1 MRMPPLPQP
10 LATPGD
16 YLAQERTATAKSEY
30 INGRVYAMAGA
41 SRLHNLIVG
50 NTFAEI
56 RAQIRGRACEAY
68 VNDMRVKVSRTGLY
82 TYPDIVAL
90 CEQPRF
96 EDDYLDT
103 LLNPSLIIEVLSPST
118 ESYDRGE
125 KFAHYRR
132 LETLTEYILIAQV
145 TSRIEHYRRDGDT
158 WILTELSGLDAEL
171 SIASLGCVVQLSDIY
186 DRVVFA
192 SDTAAPR
199 A

>member
-1 MRMPPLPQP
+1 MPPLSRP

-16 YLAQERTATAKSEY
+16 YLARERAATAKSEY
-30 INGRVYAMAGA
+30 VNGRVYAMAGA
-41 SRLHNLIVG
+41 SRFHNLIVG
-50 NTFAEI
+50 NIFAEI
-56 RAQIRGRACEAY
+56 RAQTRGRACEAY

-96 EDDYLDT
+96 EDDHVDT
-103 LLNPSLIIEVLSPST
+103 LLNPGLIIEVVSPST

-132 LETLTEYILIAQV
+132 LKTLTEYILISQA
-145 TSRIEHYRRDGDT
+145 TSRIEHYRREGDT
-158 WILTELSGLDAEL
+158 WVLTELSGPDAEL
-171 SIASLGCVVQLSDIY
+171 SIASVGCVVRFSDIY
-186 DRVVFA
+186 DRVAFP

-199 A
+199 D

>member
-1 MRMPPLPQP
+1 MPPLPQP